1 VSANAAQPV
10 AQARDSTGLAS
21 ATRRWPNSSAMLWV
35 DERLGKGE
43 AMKRLYLEN
52 GKKAFRCSLPVGG
65 V

>member
-1 VSANAAQPV
+1 
-10 AQARDSTGLAS
+10 
-21 ATRRWPNSSAMLWV
+21 MLWV